1 MTSNVQKAW
10 RLAAHDGPHSL
21 RLDEATPIEKP
32 GAGQVLVKIR
42 AVSLNYRDIMVSK
55 GQYPP
60 PYAEDVRKGG
70 KGLIPVS
77 DGAGEIVQVGD
88 NVTEWKVGDRVLGAF
103 HGDWLEGD
111 MTPEVLPAVVGG
123 ASHGV
128 LQQYR
133 VFNRWSIV
141 KIPQSLSYEE
151 ASTLPCAGLT
161 AWHALRE
168 QTAGRPL
175 GPEDTILTI
184 GTGGVSL
191 FAIQIARASGARVI
205 VTSSSDEKL
214 AKCKELGATDTI
226 NYQKTKNWGEEAFK
240 LTNGRGVD
248 HVIELG
254 GFATLQQSL
263 AALKIQGQ
271 VHIIGFIAG
280 SQVEP
285 YDVSFEIFKKAA
297 HVRSYLV
304 GHKKGLERFV
314 AAIENNKIKP
324 VIDRVFT
331 FDQAKDAYEYLL
343 SQKHVGKIV
352 IKKTFLPERE
362 RKPAEKNFPLVEVG
376 GGIRA

>member
-1 MTSNVQKAW
+1 MTTNDSKTQRAW
-10 RLAAHDGPHSL
+10 RLAAHDGPDSL
-21 RLDEATPIEKP
+21 RLDEATSIEKP
-32 GAGQVLVKIR
+32 GPGQVLVKIR
-42 AVSLNYRDIMVSK
+42 AVSLNYRDIMVSR
-55 GQYPP
+55 GQYPSE
-60 PYAEDVRKGG
+60 YAEDARKGG

-77 DGAGEIVQVGD
+77 DGAGEIVEIGP
-88 NVTEWKVGDRVLGAF
+88 NVTDYQVGDRVVAAF

-111 MTPEVLPAVVGG
+111 MTPDVLPAVLGG
-123 ASHGV
+123 ASSGV

-133 VFNRWSIV
+133 VFNRHGLV

-151 ASTLPCAGLT
+151 AATLPCAGLT

-168 QTAGRPL
+168 QTGGRPL

-214 AKCKELGATDTI
+214 AKAKQLGATDTI
-226 NYQKTKNWGEEAFK
+226 NYQQTPNWGDKAFQ

-248 HVIELG
+248 HVVELG
-254 GFATLQQSL
+254 GFATLKQSL
-263 AALKIQGQ
+263 AALRVQGQ
-271 VHIIGFIAG
+271 IHIIGFIAG
-280 SQVEP
+280 AQVEP

-297 HVRSYLV
+297 HLRSYLV
-304 GHKKGLERFV
+304 GHRKGLERFV

-324 VIDRVFT
+324 VIDKTFE
-331 FDQAKDAYEYLL
+331 FDQAKEAFNYLL

-352 IKKTFLPERE
+352 IK
-362 RKPAEKNFPLVEVG
+362 VQ
-376 GGIRA
+376 